1 MLLRSAK
8 REEEQP
14 GTPGLP
20 GGLHPMLMKPLHHHY
35 RSPWK
40 RGAYSFVLVAGVMAV
55 GTFGMHRIEGLSYLD
70 AFYFMS
76 MIATA
81 QGPMMIPAHPAGK
94 LFAALMAFISV
105 GTVVAAL
112 GFLFGPFFGQ
122 IWKIGVEHLE
132 EDGRLPEKH
141 EKKP

>member
-1 MLLRSAK
+1 MK
-8 REEEQP
+8 RW
-14 GTPGLP
+14 
-20 GGLHPMLMKPLHHHY
+20 HHHY

-40 RGAYSFVLVAGVMAV
+40 RGAYSFGVVAVIMLV
-55 GTFGMHRIEGLSYLD
+55 GTIGMHRFEEMSYLD

-81 QGPMMIPAHPAGK
+81 QGSAVTPSSVAGK
-94 LFAALMAFISV
+94 LFASFMAFVSV
-105 GTVVAAL
+105 GIVVVAL

-122 IWKIGVEHLE
+122 LWRLGVEHLE
-132 EDGRLPEKH
+132 EEVRLRGKH